1 MTVKHAGVVVT
12 VDQTRITIDEM
23 GPWHGPNTR
32 PMRLVFQ
39 LAGTTKVA
47 LAGRKREGPNGW
59 GWAFD
64 EEGLRRTDLRPGD
77 FVTVTARRS
86 GDDAVAISV
95 LAVRPGLKPEVPGSS

>member
-1 MTVKHAGVVVT
+1 VTEKHAGVVVT
-12 VDQTRITIDEM
+12 VNQTRITIDEM

-32 PMRLVFQ
+32 PMRLAFQ

-47 LAGRKREGPNGW
+47 LAGRKREGPDGW

-77 FVTVTARRS
+77 FVTVTARRN

-95 LAVRPGLKPEVPGSS
+95 LAVRPSSLPEVPGSS